1 MMALVG
7 IRATID
13 KSEIMWS
20 WVYAQKGDTGFPKFV
35 PMGFGVDFTRKLEQL
50 IDREVIRFA
59 RTAESQSKRRS
70 K

>member
-20 WVYAQKGDTGFPKFV
+20 WVYAQFV